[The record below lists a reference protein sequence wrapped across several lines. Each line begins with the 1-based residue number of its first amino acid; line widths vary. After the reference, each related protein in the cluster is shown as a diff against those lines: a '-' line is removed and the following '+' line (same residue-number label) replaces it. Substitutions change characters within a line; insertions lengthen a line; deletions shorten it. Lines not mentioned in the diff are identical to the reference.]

1 MTYFSLAALFIM
13 FRETLEAAI
22 IVAVLLQLMERLK
35 MPELKRW
42 VWIGAAA
49 GVGVALIVGVVF
61 IVLFYVANNS
71 IFTGNAENL
80 FKGFIFYIAVLL
92 IVYVSFHMLKFYNLE
107 KKWRYKLEQAFKE
120 REGMKKSYRYT
131 VAFLAFSATVREG
144 IESVLFLTGVSGGQ
158 GITSVIIPGIVGAIL
173 GLIAGCIIFYTGRS
187 IRSMKW
193 FFIIMTV
200 LLLFIAAGMLMNG
213 TAAFQAAG
221 WFGATY
227 PYEWVPWSNKIL
239 WNTMGCCNPDTNEF
253 WSLIRALF
261 GYQAM
266 PTNIQLLYYCLFWFV
281 VLSAMAYRAWLG
293 VLTDEHRF
301 AAEDE
306 EGRPASFNPTYDGEG
321 KLGKGVEG
329 ASGSDSSP
337 RQHSSERAS
346 GDKFEDAAVA
356 EPSSAAV
363 PAPPVA
369 VKAE

>member
-42 VWIGAAA
+42 GKPRGGMAMPNLAPTPNRMTYAFPPASMLQSASPPPRLLYQKGCKARWQSSRMPCVISPKLGTMTGIPPNHHGDGLVLLSALPLLLVDTVWIGAAA

-120 REGMKKSYRYT
+120 REVGAGAGLEGGACMLGVSWSAPTPPRTESSIPVCAPAITQGMKKSYRYT

-173 GLIAGCIIFYTGRS
+173 GLIAGCIIFYT
-187 IRSMKW
+187 
-193 FFIIMTV
+193 
-200 LLLFIAAGMLMNG
+200 
-213 TAAFQAAG
+213 
-221 WFGATY
+221 
-227 PYEWVPWSNKIL
+227 
-239 WNTMGCCNPDTNEF
+239 
-253 WSLIRALF
+253 
-261 GYQAM
+261 
-266 PTNIQLLYYCLFWFV
+266 
-281 VLSAMAYRAWLG
+281 
-293 VLTDEHRF
+293 
-301 AAEDE
+301 
-306 EGRPASFNPTYDGEG
+306 
-321 KLGKGVEG
+321 
-329 ASGSDSSP
+329 
-337 RQHSSERAS
+337 
-346 GDKFEDAAVA
+346 
-356 EPSSAAV
+356 
-363 PAPPVA
+363 
-369 VKAE
+369 